1 MANGTLGDLN
11 LMDVFTRVIPG
22 VVFVAGLLPLVDLG
36 GLDPSTSTVVELAL
50 GGTLAFV
57 VGMVLQPVGRFLEY
71 RVFPTFWLP
80 VWLESLVA
88 DVRTGESTHFE
99 ADFWR
104 ACVDRFAL
112 PEEMDEEEYAQLY
125 RLLLT
130 HLETTPYSRT
140 RRMQAIYQ
148 MCRALGAAFLLLA
161 ACYVLAVGLGW
172 LGTGIRTVTPSL
184 LLAGALVS
192 VGLSAVFLRLTD
204 RFKRFQFD
212 YMVLEFYLD
221 QVPGADRPV
230 GDGGRPGRDE

>member
-80 VWLESLVA
+80 VWLESLA
-88 DVRTGESTHFE
+88 DDVRTGQATHFE

-104 ACVDRFAL
+104 ACVERFAL
-112 PEEMDEEEYAQLY
+112 PDEMDGEEYAQLY

-148 MCRALGAAFLLLA
+148 MCRGLGAAFLLLA
-161 ACYVLAVGLGW
+161 ACYLVAVGLAW
-172 LGTGIRTVTPSL
+172 LGTGDRTVAPSL
-184 LLAGALVS
+184 LLAGVLVS
-192 VGLSAVFLRLTD
+192 VGLSVAFLRLTD

-221 QVPGADRPV
+221 RVPGADHSDRL
-230 GDGGRPGRDE
+230 DERSGRGE

>member
-80 VWLESLVA
+80 VWLESLA
-88 DVRTGESTHFE
+88 DDARAGEATHFE

-112 PEEMDEEEYAQLY
+112 PDEMDGEEYAQLY

-140 RRMQAIYQ
+140 LRMQAIYQ
-148 MCRALGAAFLLLA
+148 MCRGLGAGFLLLA
-161 ACYVLAVGLGW
+161 VPYAGVVVLAGLG
-172 LGTGIRTVTPSL
+172 TATSPVAPSL
-184 LLAGALVS
+184 LLTGLVA
-192 VGLSAVFLRLTD
+192 VGLSVAFLRLTD

-221 QVPGADRPV
+221 RVPGADRPV
-230 GDGGRPGRDE
+230 GNGGRTGRDE

>member
-22 VVFVAGLLPLVDLG
+22 VVFLAGLLPLVDLG
-36 GLDPSTSTVVELAL
+36 GLDPGTSIVVELAL

-57 VGMVLQPVGRFLEY
+57 VGMVLQPVGRTLEY
-71 RVFPTFWLP
+71 RVFSTFWFP
-80 VWLESLVA
+80 VWLESLA
-88 DVRTGESTHFE
+88 DDARSGGTTHFE

-104 ACVDRFAL
+104 ACVERFAL
-112 PEEMDEEEYAQLY
+112 PDEMDGEEYAQLY

-140 RRMQAIYQ
+140 LRMQAIYQ
-148 MCRALGAAFLLLA
+148 MCRGLGAAFLLLA
-161 ACYVLAVGLGW
+161 VCYVGAVGLAG
-172 LGTGIRTVTPSL
+172 LGTATSPVAPAL
-184 LLAGALVS
+184 LLTGALAS
-192 VGLSAVFLRLTD
+192 VGLSVAFLRLTD

-221 QVPGADRPV
+221 RVPEPDRQ
-230 GDGGRPGRDE
+230 GGPDERSGSE